1 MIEKVIIMSGCIK
14 GTDSVSFIWPQYY
27 FWTLKND
34 HKQLK
39 QLLDLS

>member
-1 MIEKVIIMSGCIK
+1 MIEKVIIIVVVLKVLIVCDLYDHNTISEH
-14 GTDSVSFIWPQYY
+14 
-27 FWTLKND
+27 LKND